1 LRSLITYEIL
11 IKSDHIIY
19 RKKILSLLPYFIIL
33 CVSSL
38 KLSAQQC
45 VDFPGGNDSALYSI
59 DSSSK
64 LRIAEID
71 VEGNNKTKS
80 YIILREML
88 IREGDS
94 VIAGTIYEKL
104 ENSKKLIYNT
114 QLFVTVDIKPY
125 FEDPQHVRL
134 KIIVKER
141 WYVFPVPQFQF
152 VDRNLNEWLNE
163 YGGDLERVIYG
174 MKFVHYNLSGR
185 KDQLRLFLL
194 NGYSRNFSASY
205 NAPYS
210 NPSLTEG
217 FSVAASFTQNRE
229 ISYGVSKENKLKQFS
244 NGTFVRDVFSVEGNY
259 QIRRG
264 FYNRTVI
271 MLRYVYQHVT
281 DSVIL
286 KYNPNYF
293 GTDNSSTS
301 DFPEIA
307 YSFSH
312 IDVDN
317 VAYPLNGRIKSI
329 NLLKRG
335 LELSGGNNMLQL
347 EGSYAGFAEPFQN
360 WYFSGMVNGMIKL
373 PLRQSYLNQR
383 ALGYGNYT
391 MRGLEYYVVD
401 GVMASLAKGTIRR
414 KLLSFS
420 IPFPFKI
427 KSIPNLPFTFFGK
440 TYADLGYCFNK
451 QEFATNLNN
460 RLLYSGGIGMDVLM
474 LYDINARL
482 EFSFNQLG
490 EKGLF
495 LHVRSG
501 F

>member
-1 LRSLITYEIL
+1 MKPHITYGIRIEIAHAICFKKLYPLLL
-11 IKSDHIIY
+11 I
-19 RKKILSLLPYFIIL
+19 LL
-33 CVSSL
+33 VTSSL
-38 KLSAQQC
+38 KLTAQTC
-45 VDFPGGNDSALYSI
+45 VDFRGDNDSTSFSI
-59 DSSSK
+59 DSVSK
-64 LRIAEID
+64 LRIEKIE
-71 VEGNNKTKS
+71 VEGNSKTRS

-114 QLFVTVDIKPY
+114 QLFITVEIIP
-125 FEDPQHVRL
+125 FFQEPRHVKL
-134 KIIVKER
+134 KILVKER

-163 YGGDLERVIYG
+163 YGADLDRVIYG

-185 KDQLRLFLL
+185 KDQLRIFLL
-194 NGYSRNFSASY
+194 NGYSRNFSVSY
-205 NAPYS
+205 NSPYS

-217 FSVAASFTQNRE
+217 FSVAAGYTQNRE
-229 ISYGVSKENKLKQFS
+229 ISYGLSKDNKLKQFS
-244 NGTFVRDVFSVEGNY
+244 NGTFVRNILNVEGNY
-259 QIRRG
+259 QIRKG
-264 FYNRTVI
+264 FYNRSFFI
-271 MLRYVYQHVT
+271 LRYVYQQIT
-281 DSVIL
+281 DSVIM

-293 GTDNSSTS
+293 GTDKSGTS
-301 DFPEIA
+301 DFPEMG
-307 YSFSH
+307 YSFNH

-317 VAYPLNGRIKSI
+317 VAYPLIGKVKSL

-335 LELSGGNNMLQL
+335 LGLTGGNNMLMV
-347 EGSYAGFAEPFQN
+347 EGSYAGFAKPFKN

-373 PLRQSYLNQR
+373 PFRQSYLNQR
-383 ALGYGNYT
+383 ALGYGSYT

-401 GVMASLAKGTIRR
+401 GVMASLAKGTVRR
-414 KLLSFS
+414 KLLSFK

-427 KSIPNLPFTFFGK
+427 KSIPYLPFTFFGK
-440 TYADLGYCFNK
+440 SYADLGYCFNK
-451 QEFATNLNN
+451 EEFITNLNN
-460 RLLYSGGIGMDVLM
+460 KLLYSGGIGIDVLM
-474 LYDINARL
+474 LYDINARF
-482 EFSFNQLG
+482 EYSFNQLG